1 MSPSETA
8 LITQVLISSGFLFGI
23 AYLGNRLSFSNRFVN
38 ALITALIFAVFYAG
52 LAYTV
57 DQTVLPPEMK
67 EATKDTWL
75 QMILM
80 AAGLVFVLDLVA
92 NFISFS
98 NRFVSALTTAVLS
111 QFCSVRW
118 CIQPVGCQRRRFR
131 LPLHPQHRLL
141 ALSQLLRLGMRRQ
154 NVRMSAT
161 LCDLRRLIW
170 AKTLVICEVILAF
183 AYQRSPRLLIREAST
198 SRGHCRALAR

>member
-8 LITQVLISSGFLFGI
+8 LITQVLISAGFLFGI

-67 EATKDTWL
+67 EATQDTWL

-92 NFISFS
+92 NFISFN
-98 NRFVSALTTAVLS
+98 NRFVSALTTAVLFAVLFGAMVYS
-111 QFCSVRW
+111 T
-118 CIQPVGCQRRRFR
+118 GG
-131 LPLHPQHRLL
+131 LPTP
-141 ALSQLLRLGMRRQ
+141 A
-154 NVRMSAT
+154 VPTTAPP
-161 LCDLRRLIW
+161 
-170 AKTLVICEVILAF
+170 AA
-183 AYQRSPRLLIREAST
+183 APASPPPT
-198 SRGHCRALAR
+198 P

>member
-57 DQTVLPPEMK
+57 DKTVLPPEMK
-67 EATKDTWL
+67 ETTKDTWL

-92 NFISFS
+92 NFISF
-98 NRFVSALTTAVLS
+98 NNQFVSALTTAVLFVVLFGALLYS
-111 QFCSVRW
+111 TGGIPTATVPTTAPPAAPTVSP
-118 CIQPVGCQRRRFR
+118 QPT
-131 LPLHPQHRLL
+131 P
-141 ALSQLLRLGMRRQ
+141 
-154 NVRMSAT
+154 
-161 LCDLRRLIW
+161 
-170 AKTLVICEVILAF
+170 
-183 AYQRSPRLLIREAST
+183 
-198 SRGHCRALAR
+198 

>member
-92 NFISFS
+92 NFISFN
-98 NRFVSALTTAVLS
+98 NRFVSALTTAVLFAVLFGALVYS
-111 QFCSVRW
+111 TGGLPTTTVPTTAPPAAPSVSP
-118 CIQPVGCQRRRFR
+118 QPT
-131 LPLHPQHRLL
+131 P
-141 ALSQLLRLGMRRQ
+141 
-154 NVRMSAT
+154 
-161 LCDLRRLIW
+161 
-170 AKTLVICEVILAF
+170 
-183 AYQRSPRLLIREAST
+183 
-198 SRGHCRALAR
+198 

>member
-67 EATKDTWL
+67 EATQDTWL

-98 NRFVSALTTAVLS
+98 NRFVSALTTAVLFAVLFGALVYS
-111 QFCSVRW
+111 TGGLPTTTVSTTAPPAAPAVSP
-118 CIQPVGCQRRRFR
+118 QPT
-131 LPLHPQHRLL
+131 P
-141 ALSQLLRLGMRRQ
+141 
-154 NVRMSAT
+154 
-161 LCDLRRLIW
+161 
-170 AKTLVICEVILAF
+170 
-183 AYQRSPRLLIREAST
+183 
-198 SRGHCRALAR
+198 

>member
-92 NFISFS
+92 NFISFN
-98 NRFVSALTTAVLS
+98 NRFVSALTTAVLFAVLFGAAAIYS
-111 QFCSVRW
+111 SGG
-118 CIQPVGCQRRRFR
+118 IQKGVP
-131 LPLHPQHRLL
+131 L
-141 ALSQLLRLGMRRQ
+141 ALHS
-154 NVRMSAT
+154 SA
-161 LCDLRRLIW
+161 
-170 AKTLVICEVILAF
+170 
-183 AYQRSPRLLIREAST
+183 
-198 SRGHCRALAR
+198 G

>member
-67 EATKDTWL
+67 EATQDTWL

-80 AAGLVFVLDLVA
+80 ARGSCSFL
-92 NFISFS
+92 ISSPTSFRS
-98 NRFVSALTTAVLS
+98 TTAS
-111 QFCSVRW
+111 
-118 CIQPVGCQRRRFR
+118 
-131 LPLHPQHRLL
+131 
-141 ALSQLLRLGMRRQ
+141 
-154 NVRMSAT
+154 
-161 LCDLRRLIW
+161 
-170 AKTLVICEVILAF
+170 
-183 AYQRSPRLLIREAST
+183 
-198 SRGHCRALAR
+198 

>member
-23 AYLGNRLSFSNRFVN
+23 AYLGNRLSFSKRFVN

-67 EATKDTWL
+67 EATQDTWL

-98 NRFVSALTTAVLS
+98 NRFVSALTTAVLFAVLFGALVYS
-111 QFCSVRW
+111 TGGLPTTTVSTTAPPAAPAVSP
-118 CIQPVGCQRRRFR
+118 QPT
-131 LPLHPQHRLL
+131 P
-141 ALSQLLRLGMRRQ
+141 
-154 NVRMSAT
+154 
-161 LCDLRRLIW
+161 
-170 AKTLVICEVILAF
+170 
-183 AYQRSPRLLIREAST
+183 
-198 SRGHCRALAR
+198 

>member
-98 NRFVSALTTAVLS
+98 NRFVSALTTAVCS
-111 QFCSVRW
+111 RCCSVRW
-118 CIQPVGCQRRRFR
+118 CIQRVGYSTTTV
-131 LPLHPQHRLL
+131 PTTAPPAAPLL
-141 ALSQLLRLGMRRQ
+141 ALSQLL
-154 NVRMSAT
+154 
-161 LCDLRRLIW
+161 D
-170 AKTLVICEVILAF
+170 
-183 AYQRSPRLLIREAST
+183 
-198 SRGHCRALAR
+198 

>member
-98 NRFVSALTTAVLS
+98 NRFVSALTTAVL
-111 QFCSVRW
+111 FAVLFGA
-118 CIQPVGCQRRRFR
+118 VGVFN
-131 LPLHPQHRLL
+131 
-141 ALSQLLRLGMRRQ
+141 GW
-154 NVRMSAT
+154 AT
-161 LCDLRRLIW
+161 NYDGSD
-170 AKTLVICEVILAF
+170 
-183 AYQRSPRLLIREAST
+183 YRSTRST
-198 SRGHCRALAR
+198 VC

>member
-67 EATKDTWL
+67 EATQDTWL

-98 NRFVSALTTAVLS
+98 NRFVSALTTAVLFAVLFGALVYS
-111 QFCSVRW
+111 TGGLPTTTVPTTAP
-118 CIQPVGCQRRRFR
+118 PVA
-131 LPLHPQHRLL
+131 PTVSPQ
-141 ALSQLLRLGMRRQ
+141 
-154 NVRMSAT
+154 T
-161 LCDLRRLIW
+161 
-170 AKTLVICEVILAF
+170 T
-183 AYQRSPRLLIREAST
+183 P
-198 SRGHCRALAR
+198 

>member
-8 LITQVLISSGFLFGI
+8 LITQVLISAGFLFGI

-67 EATKDTWL
+67 EATQDTWL

-98 NRFVSALTTAVLS
+98 NRFVSALTTAVL
-111 QFCSVRW
+111 FAVLFGAWDLFNR
-118 CIQPVGCQRRRFR
+118 VGV
-131 LPLHPQHRLL
+131 
-141 ALSQLLRLGMRRQ
+141 QLGG
-154 NVRMSAT
+154 S
-161 LCDLRRLIW
+161 D
-170 AKTLVICEVILAF
+170 
-183 AYQRSPRLLIREAST
+183 YRSTRST
-198 SRGHCRALAR
+198 VC